1 MKKKLLLF
9 VAYLICFITYF
20 PANAG
25 EKIFA
30 TYFDIPI
37 NSPAGTEVTGRIHL
51 ERNKDVLT
59 SPIPKGYKFEIIEQ
73 DEKELFRIETRYDLS
88 NRIMGVLVVDKK
100 KNTGSE
106 PSSSIL
112 TIALK
117 DGNKQIKKF
126 KITVRIVKGT
136 LWSLLYKRYTPGTI
150 KNNRLYGR
158 KTYSDKEVAEKILRD
173 SNVILP
179 IRQIIK
185 EYSTLK
191 MNTRI
196 LIQSNMTG
204 LKLPVKSVD
213 SVTLMPPQMCMVP
226 KGLPKNAKNYAK
238 LYIRQYW
245 PIPFL
250 SLSKERTLK

>member
-1 MKKKLLLF
+1 MLHYLF
-9 VAYLICFITYF
+9 PGKC
-20 PANAG
+20 G
-25 EKIFA
+25 RKIFA

-150 KNNRLYGR
+150 K
-158 KTYSDKEVAEKILRD
+158 TTACTDEK
-173 SNVILP
+173 
-179 IRQIIK
+179 
-185 EYSTLK
+185 
-191 MNTRI
+191 RI
-196 LIQSNMTG
+196 LIK
-204 LKLPVKSVD
+204 KLPKR
-213 SVTLMPPQMCMVP
+213 L
-226 KGLPKNAKNYAK
+226 
-238 LYIRQYW
+238 
-245 PIPFL
+245 
-250 SLSKERTLK
+250 

>member
-158 KTYSDKEVAEKILRD
+158 KTYSDKEVAEKIIELENNDGRFEGF
-173 SNVILP
+173 
-179 IRQIIK
+179 K
-185 EYSTLK
+185 
-191 MNTRI
+191 
-196 LIQSNMTG
+196 
-204 LKLPVKSVD
+204 
-213 SVTLMPPQMCMVP
+213 C
-226 KGLPKNAKNYAK
+226 
-238 LYIRQYW
+238 
-245 PIPFL
+245 
-250 SLSKERTLK
+250 